1 MRANNKLNRCFV
13 RVLLGMALLGQAML
27 SWGLAVSELELRSHL
42 NERLDARVRLLT
54 ASQAEL
60 DSLTVTVTGTDPGQQ
75 SYVTLKHEIAQ
86 DDQGLFIHVTS
97 VNSIREPILTLQLEL
112 NWSQGRLSREYSL
125 IIDPN

>member
-1 MRANNKLNRCFV
+1 MKSWFV
-13 RVLLGMALLGQAML
+13 RFLIGMMLLGPAAL
-27 SWGLAVSELELRSHL
+27 SWGLAVSDVELLSHL
-42 NERLDARVRLLT
+42 NQRLDARIRLLT

-60 DSLTVTVTGTDPGQQ
+60 DSLVISVSGTDPGQQ
-75 SYVTLKHEIAQ
+75 SFIALKHEIAQ

-97 VNSIREPILTLQLEL
+97 ENSIREPILTLQLEL